1 MYAVGL
7 EGGTTVGYSQST
19 PYQGSLDGNITPSNY
34 FASGTPFAN
43 GFITP
48 LGAAGGLLTGVGNG
62 ASFDFPQRRIPRS
75 QQFSLG
81 FQRTLPAN
89 MTLDV
94 RYAGNISNRLRT
106 TAWNG
111 AQGNVW
117 INGTWTKGQLASAI
131 ANPNLFRSQV
141 PNPFYGIPSVPAST
155 TLGSSPTI
163 PYYYLTLPWP
173 EFPGALGNNDD
184 PIAYSVYNSLQVQLI
199 KRFSNHISFNANY
212 TYSKLMSAGGYLNGW
227 PYQDPNLLYQIEG
240 TDRTHVFTLTGVYD
254 LPSVHAKAG
263 AMKVLG
269 HIVNDWRVSN
279 VLSVETGFP
288 QGIPGGI
295 YLSQHP
301 FTPDGGPTTSQWLY
315 NCNGDPTACWETS
328 LPPFVLSQNPGRIGT
343 VRSPQVPNLDV
354 TLQRN
359 FHITERYQVQ
369 LRGEADNI
377 TNSVL
382 FPGPDTNPFD
392 GPPVKQANG
401 SWTGF
406 GTIPPFQNNWPRLIK
421 LALKFYF

>member
-1 MYAVGL
+1 M
-7 EGGTTVGYSQST
+7 
-19 PYQGSLDGNITPSNY
+19 
-34 FASGTPFAN
+34 
-43 GFITP
+43 
-48 LGAAGGLLTGVGNG
+48 GNG

-75 QQFSLG
+75 QQFSIG
-81 FQRTLPAN
+81 IQRLLPAN

-94 RYAGNISNRLRT
+94 RYTGNYSNRLRT

-117 INGTWTKGQLASAI
+117 LNGTWTKDQLNAAI
-131 ANPNLFRSQV
+131 ANPTLYRSQV
-141 PNPFYGIPSVPAST
+141 PNPFYGIPSVPSST

-173 EFPGALGNNDD
+173 EFPGPLGNYDD
-184 PIAYSVYNSLQVQLI
+184 PIGYSDYNALQVQLI
-199 KRFSNHISFNANY
+199 KRFSNHVSFNANY

-227 PYQDPNLLYQIEG
+227 PYQDPNMLYEIEG

-254 LPSVHAKAG
+254 LPSIHPATSG
-263 AMKVLG
+263 MRVLG
-269 HIVNDWRVSN
+269 YLANNWRISN

-295 YLSQHP
+295 YTSQHSY
-301 FTPDGGPTTSQWLY
+301 TPDGGPTMSQWLY
-315 NCNGDPTACWETS
+315 NCNGQPTACWDNS
-328 LPPFVLSQNPGRIGT
+328 LPPFVLSQNPGRIST
-343 VRSPQVPNLDV
+343 VRSPQVPDLDV
-354 TLQRN
+354 TLQRD
-359 FHITERYQVQ
+359 FPIKERFRLQ

-392 GPPVKQANG
+392 GPPVRQANG
-401 SWTGF
+401 SWSGF
-406 GTIPPFQNNWPRLIK
+406 GTIRPFQNNFPRIIK
-421 LALKFYF
+421 LALKLYF